1 MAAARLQLAFHL
13 AWPAAGEGREESAAV
28 GLLGPREALTPSSR
42 SEGEA
47 AAFSLHWLALNSVYE
62 VSATSFGWISNSTQG
77 THPKE
82 NQEEWLTYGHLP
94 WPQSHLPELC
104 SGQILALPSK
114 QLIPCPHFLL
124 DRQAVGLLQNFSA
137 AQYQR
142 AFDPGL
148 FPGPLESHTL
158 QMRIMKQIGSAPEDI
173 SPILSDCAFHLFK

>member
-124 DRQAVGLLQNFSA
+124 DRPLGCFRTFQQLNTKEHLTPACFQAHLKVILCRWGLWS
-137 AQYQR
+137 R
-142 AFDPGL
+142 
-148 FPGPLESHTL
+148 
-158 QMRIMKQIGSAPEDI
+158 
-173 SPILSDCAFHLFK
+173 